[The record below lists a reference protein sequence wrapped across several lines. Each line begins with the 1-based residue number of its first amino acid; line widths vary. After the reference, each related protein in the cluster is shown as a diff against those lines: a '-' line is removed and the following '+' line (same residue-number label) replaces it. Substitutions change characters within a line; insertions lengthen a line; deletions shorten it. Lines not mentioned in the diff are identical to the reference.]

1 MLLEFL
7 ADFIDGRV
15 LAQPLDI
22 LVCCHVLEAQSRSN
36 FALYAEDGGDFAL
49 RQNKDL
55 QDEVIPFIRSPAETA
70 LPHHDEAREK
80 DRFNGDDAVEQREG
94 LRIEVMGDMQCVQR
108 YPYSNPADMQ
118 ADEPQAADGSPYRIS
133 DTFRTS
139 AASQEIL
146 FVPRNELDLF
156 T

>member
-22 LVCCHVLEAQSRSN
+22 LVCCRVLEAQSRSN

-80 DRFNGDDAVEQREG
+80 DRFNGDDAVSRG
-94 LRIEVMGDMQCVQR
+94 KGF
-108 YPYSNPADMQ
+108 
-118 ADEPQAADGSPYRIS
+118 GSK
-133 DTFRTS
+133 
-139 AASQEIL
+139 
-146 FVPRNELDLF
+146 
-156 T
+156 